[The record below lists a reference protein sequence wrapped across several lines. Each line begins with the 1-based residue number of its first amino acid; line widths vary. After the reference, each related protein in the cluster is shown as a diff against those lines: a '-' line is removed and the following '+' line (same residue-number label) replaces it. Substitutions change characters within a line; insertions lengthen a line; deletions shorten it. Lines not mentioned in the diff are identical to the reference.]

1 MKILSSKLP
10 PDGMA
15 QEDLKAS
22 NIKRFFRFAF
32 CDYDAIVTFSTQT

>member
-15 QEDLKAS
+15 QDFYDQFQDLKAS
-22 NIKRFFRFAF
+22 NIKRFL
-32 CDYDAIVTFSTQT
+32 